1 MITSGEKLLFNKFKD
16 VCQTKMLQRKLE
28 ISPCAINKVIM
39 SPGLND
45 VKQ

>member
-28 ISPCAINKVIM
+28 ISSCSINKVIM
-39 SPGLND
+39 SPGLSD